1 MSKIFTDYN
10 IGDDLTA
17 NDANKSFVDMNNIV
31 VRAGNNIG
39 TALSDSDNY
48 ALNDGTNAFATSR
61 SNAFD
66 VSGTNNAIILTTSN
80 TFNHAPIRSY
90 FAGLK
95 VGFFTSATNTGPTT
109 INIDSLGVKNVKTI
123 AGIDFTGGE
132 LNSYVELIYN
142 GNNFVLLNQ
151 KTQSQYIPNGI
162 LLSNNPTNP
171 NTQIDFSAGNFPF
184 SDKSGFANFT
194 AQTGDL
200 SLNFGT
206 GLGMLD
212 IGTKAN
218 STRYYCYAIY
228 NPTTNVSKVLCSTA
242 SPSSTGAY
250 TGSNMPSGYTK
261 NKYIGML
268 ITNGNGNIIL
278 FTHSKNNYFEYIT
291 PIIDFSGSL
300 TTNRVPRPL
309 TLKPNSMAVINVVF
323 FSTLPGGI
331 ISSLYLSDMNKVD
344 NTIERLSAN
353 IQYKTSGEFQIQTN
367 SSSQIGTRVSNA
379 NNTVEISTIGYY
391 DLDI

>member
-123 AGIDFTGGE
+123 AGIDFIGRE

-151 KTQSQYIPNGI
+151 KTQSQYIPDKI
-162 LLSNNPTNP
+162 LLSNNSTNP
-171 NTQIDFSAGNFPF
+171 NTQIDFSAGNFEF
-184 SDKSGFANFT
+184 SDKSGFAN
-194 AQTGDL
+194 L
-200 SLNFGT
+200 SAITKRLDANFAIGT
-206 GLGMLD
+206 NQGGLD
-212 IGTKAN
+212 TGTKAIN
-218 STRYYCYAIY
+218 TQYYAYAIY
-228 NPTTNVSKVLCSTA
+228 NPTTTISDVIFSANNLL
-242 SPSSTGAY
+242 PLL
-250 TGSNMPSGYTK
+250 PSGFTK
-261 NKYIGML
+261 YEYIGAL
-268 ITNGNGNIIL
+268 STNASGNIFL
-278 FTHSKNNYFEYIT
+278 GTWHKDGYFEYNT
-291 PIIDFSGSL
+291 PIIDFSSSL
-300 TTNRVPRPL
+300 TTSRVARTL
-309 TLKPNSMAVINVVF
+309 TAKPNSRALINVVF
-323 FSTLPGGI
+323 SSTLPGGT
-331 ISSLYLSDMNKVD
+331 ISQLYLSDMNKAD
-344 NTIERLSAN
+344 NTIERLSGN
-353 IQYKTSGEFQIQTN
+353 IGYKTNGEFQIQTN
-367 SSSQIGTRVSNA
+367 LSSQIGTRVSNA